1 MADICT
7 ALTRCSTGEH
17 YSLSISG
24 RTIALHQDDL
34 TPLEPEEIDQ
44 FLRLALRA
52 RQLNLSTILNRVV
65 VGEEATNVKVYNLLG
80 PGLTVTKNNIG
91 ITYVNVLNGLNGE
104 RTLVDCTGCTQYRFI
119 ATVNFVG
126 TGPFGLR
133 VVRDSDSAIFHAADA
148 IALTGE
154 RELDTDWQTLPA
166 GFAGLE
172 LLRVQ
177 AKSIVATD
185 DPVFRRVTLVVR

>member
-7 ALTRCSTGEH
+7 AFTKCSTGEH

-44 FLRLALRA
+44 FLRFALRA
-52 RQLNLSTILNRVV
+52 KQFDLSMILNRVI
-65 VGEEATNVKVYNLLG
+65 VGEEATNLKAYNLLG
-80 PGLTVTKNNIG
+80 PGLAVTKNNIG

-104 RTLVDCTGCTQYRFI
+104 R
-119 ATVNFVG
+119 
-126 TGPFGLR
+126 
-133 VVRDSDSAIFHAADA
+133 
-148 IALTGE
+148 
-154 RELDTDWQTLPA
+154 ELDTDWQTLPA
-166 GFAGLE
+166 AFTGVE

-177 AKSIVATD
+177 AKSLVAAD

>member
-7 ALTRCSTGEH
+7 ALTKCSTGEH

-24 RTIALHQDDL
+24 RTIALHQNDL
-34 TPLEPEEIDQ
+34 TTLEPEEIDQ

-65 VGEEATNVKVYNLLG
+65 VGEEATNVKAYNLLG

-91 ITYVNVLNGLNGE
+91 ITYVNVLPGLNGE